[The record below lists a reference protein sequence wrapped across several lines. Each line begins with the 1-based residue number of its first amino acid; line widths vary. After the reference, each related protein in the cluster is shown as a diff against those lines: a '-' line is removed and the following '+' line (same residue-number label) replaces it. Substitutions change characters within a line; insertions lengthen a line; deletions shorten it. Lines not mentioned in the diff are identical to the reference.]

1 MRFAPY
7 YRVCDKT
14 MTKVK
19 CCLEKFVKI
28 RLLLD
33 LKDLKIIAFT
43 HKTTDISN
51 IGKLHVDTENRKNR
65 LEGLKSNGI
74 SELMYLSTCN
84 RVEFIFVTKI
94 NLTKSYLTSFFAS
107 FSKNWSEEKINWAIN
122 NCKIYEGEEAVKH
135 MFHIASSLD
144 SLVIGER
151 EIITQVRKSFDECS
165 EYGFTG
171 SILRL
176 LINKTIESA
185 KEVYTNTQIA
195 KNPISI
201 VSLAYRKLRELG
213 IKDNSRILVVGA
225 GETNTRMC
233 KFLSK
238 HGLKNLTI
246 FNRTF
251 QKAEALSNHIGG
263 KALPLNELSNFK
275 EGFDLLVTCTGSEDY
290 LITPDVYDSLLAG
303 ETAKKTIIDLAIPYD
318 VNPSVIQKN
327 PTNYIEIEG
336 LKEISEINLKK
347 REEELSICKAL
358 IEKQVVAFKQAFKE
372 RKVELAMSEVP
383 QKIKEIKDIAV
394 NEVFSKELEA
404 MTNDSKEVLDKM
416 LAYIE
421 KKYISV
427 PMKMAK
433 EIFLEK

>member
-1 MRFAPY
+1 
-7 YRVCDKT
+7 
-14 MTKVK
+14 
-19 CCLEKFVKI
+19 
-28 RLLLD
+28 

-43 HKTTDISN
+43 HKTTNLSN
-51 IGKLHVDTENRKNR
+51 IGRLHIDSENRKGR
-65 LEGLKSNGI
+65 LENLMTNNI

-84 RVEFIFVTKI
+84 RVEFVFVSEAKLNKT
-94 NLTKSYLTSFFAS
+94 YLNSFFS
-107 FSKNWSEEKINWAIN
+107 CFSNQWNKEEINWAVE
-122 NCKIYEGEEAVKH
+122 NCNILEGEDAVKH

-151 EIITQVRKSFDECS
+151 EIITQVRKAFDECS
-165 EYGFTG
+165 NFGITG
-171 SILRL
+171 SIIRL

-185 KEVYTNTQIA
+185 KEVYTKTQIA

-213 IKDNSRILVVGA
+213 IKDNSRILVIGA

-251 QKAEALSNHIGG
+251 EKAEALANHIGG
-263 KALPLNELSNFK
+263 NPLSLEKLSSFK
-275 EGFDLLVTCTGSEDY
+275 QGFDLLVTCTGSEDY
-290 LITPDVYDSLLAG
+290 LITPEIYDSLLAN
-303 ETAKKTIIDLAIPYD
+303 ETSKKTIIDLAIPYD
-318 VNPSVIQKN
+318 VNPLVLENN
-327 PTNYIEIEG
+327 PSNYIGIEG
-336 LKEISEINLKK
+336 LKEISEINSKK
-347 REEELSICKAL
+347 RKEELAVCKEL
-358 IEKQVVAFKQAFKE
+358 IEKQVIDFKQSFKE
-372 RKVELAMSEVP
+372 RQVELVMSEVP
-383 QKIKEIKDIAV
+383 QKIKEIKEIAV
-394 NEVFSKELEA
+394 NEVFSKELES
-404 MTNDSKEVLDKM
+404 MTSDSKEVLDKM

-433 EIFLEK
+433 QIFLEKQ

>member
-1 MRFAPY
+1 LR
-7 YRVCDKT
+7 
-14 MTKVK
+14 
-19 CCLEKFVKI
+19 
-28 RLLLD
+28 
-33 LKDLKIIAFT
+33 DLKIIAFT

-51 IGKLHVDTENRKNR
+51 IGRLYIDTKNRKAR
-65 LEGLKSNGI
+65 LEQIKRSNDI
-74 SELMYLSTCN
+74 SEIMYLSTCN
-84 RVEFIFVTKI
+84 RAEFIIVSENDLNENF
-94 NLTKSYLTSFFAS
+94 LTSFFS
-107 FSKNWSEEKINWAIN
+107 CFSENWNKDDINWAIQ
-122 NCKIYEGEEAVKH
+122 NCNVFEGEDAVKH
-135 MFHIASSLD
+135 IFHIASSLD

-165 EYGFTG
+165 KEGLTG
-171 SILRL
+171 SILQL

-185 KEVYTNTQIA
+185 KEVYTNTEIA

-201 VSLAYRKLRELG
+201 VSLAYRKLRDLG
-213 IKDNSRILVVGA
+213 IKDNSRIIVVGA

-251 QKAEALSNHIGG
+251 EKAEALSNHIGG
-263 KALPLNELSNFK
+263 NALPLKDLSNFD
-275 EGFDLLVTCTGSEDY
+275 EGFDLLVTCTGSQDY
-290 LITPDVYDSLLAG
+290 LINPEVYKSLLAG
-303 ETAKKTIIDLAIPYD
+303 ETNKKTIIDLAIPYD
-318 VNPSVIQKN
+318 VNPSVIEKN

-347 REEELSICKAL
+347 REEELSACKKL
-358 IEKQVVAFKQAFKE
+358 IENQVIAFRQAFKE
-372 RKVELAMSEVP
+372 RKVEIAMSVVP
-383 QKIKEIKDIAV
+383 QKIKEIKDLAV
-394 NEVFSKELEA
+394 NEVFSKELES

>member
-1 MRFAPY
+1 
-7 YRVCDKT
+7 

-19 CCLEKFVKI
+19 CCLGKFVEI
-28 RLLLD
+28 RLFQN
-33 LKDLKIIAFT
+33 LKNLKIIAFT

-51 IGKLHVDTENRKNR
+51 IGRLHVDAVNRKNR
-65 LEGLKSNGI
+65 LENLIQEGI

-84 RVEFIFVTKI
+84 RVEFIFVSEK
-94 NLTKSYLTSFFAS
+94 NLTKNHLHAFFAS
-107 FSKNWSEEKINWAIN
+107 FSPTWNQDEIVWASE
-122 NCKIYEGEEAVKH
+122 NCNILEGEEAVKH

-144 SLVIGER
+144 SLVVGER
-151 EIITQVRKSFDECS
+151 EIITQVRKAFDECS
-165 EYGFTG
+165 KYGFTG
-171 SILRL
+171 PILQL

-185 KEVYTNTQIA
+185 KKIYTNTQIA

-251 QKAEALSNHIGG
+251 EKAESLSKHIGG
-263 KALPLNELSNFK
+263 KALPLNRLSNFT
-275 EGFDLLVTCTGSEDY
+275 EGFDLIVTCTGSEDY
-290 LITPDVYDSLLAG
+290 LISPDIYKSLLAG
-303 ETAKKTIIDLAIPYD
+303 ETSKKTIIDLAIPYD
-318 VNPSVIQKN
+318 VDPSVIEKN

-347 REEELSICKAL
+347 REEELSVCKKL
-358 IEKQVVAFKQAFKE
+358 IEKQIIDFKQAFKE

-383 QKIKEIKDIAV
+383 QKIKEIKDIAL
-394 NEVFSKELEA
+394 NEVFSKELES

>member
-1 MRFAPY
+1 
-7 YRVCDKT
+7 

-19 CCLEKFVKI
+19 CCLGKFVEI
-28 RLLLD
+28 RLFQD
-33 LKDLKIIAFT
+33 LNDLKIIAFT

-51 IGKLHVDTENRKNR
+51 IGRLHIDVENRKNR
-65 LEGLKSNGI
+65 LETLKSNEI

-84 RVEFIFVTKI
+84 RVEFTFITEKE
-94 NLTKSYLTSFFAS
+94 LTKSYLTKFFS
-107 FSKNWSEEKINWAIN
+107 RFSKDWKENDVNWAIE
-122 NCKIYEGEEAVKH
+122 NCTVFEGEEAVKH
-135 MFHIASSLD
+135 IFHIASSLD

-165 EYGFTG
+165 QYGFTG

-185 KEVYTNTQIA
+185 KEVYTKTQIA

-213 IKDNSRILVVGA
+213 IKDNSRIIVVGA
-225 GETNTRMC
+225 GETNARMC

-251 QKAEALSNHIGG
+251 EKAEALSNHIGG
-263 KALPLNELSNFK
+263 NAMPLQELSNFN

-290 LITPDVYDSLLAG
+290 LISPEIYKSLLAG
-303 ETAKKTIIDLAIPYD
+303 ESSKKTIIDLAIPYD
-318 VNPSVIQKN
+318 VHPSVIQEN

-347 REEELSICKAL
+347 RKEELSVCKKL
-358 IEKQVVAFKQAFKE
+358 IEKQVIAFKQAFKE

-383 QKIKEIKDIAV
+383 QKIKEIKDLAV
-394 NEVFSKELEA
+394 NEVFSKELES

>member
-1 MRFAPY
+1 
-7 YRVCDKT
+7 
-14 MTKVK
+14 
-19 CCLEKFVKI
+19 
-28 RLLLD
+28 

-43 HKTTDISN
+43 HKTTDLSN
-51 IGKLHVDTENRKNR
+51 IGRLHIDSENRKER
-65 LEGLKSNGI
+65 LENLMTNNI

-84 RVEFIFVTKI
+84 RVEFVFVSEAKLNKT
-94 NLTKSYLTSFFAS
+94 YLNSFFS
-107 FSKNWSEEKINWAIN
+107 CFSNQWNKEEINWAVE
-122 NCKIYEGEEAVKH
+122 NCNILEGEDAVKH

-151 EIITQVRKSFDECS
+151 EIITQVRKAFDECS
-165 EYGFTG
+165 NFGITG
-171 SILRL
+171 SIIRL

-185 KEVYTNTQIA
+185 KEVYTKTQIA

-213 IKDNSRILVVGA
+213 IKDNSRILVIGA

-251 QKAEALSNHIGG
+251 EKAEALANHIGG
-263 KALPLNELSNFK
+263 NPLSLEKLSSFK
-275 EGFDLLVTCTGSEDY
+275 QGFDLLVTCTGSEDY
-290 LITPDVYDSLLAG
+290 LITPEIYDSLLAN
-303 ETAKKTIIDLAIPYD
+303 ETSKKTIIDLAIPYD
-318 VNPSVIQKN
+318 VNPLVLENN
-327 PTNYIEIEG
+327 PSNYIGIEG
-336 LKEISEINLKK
+336 LKEISEINSKK
-347 REEELSICKAL
+347 RKEELAVCKEL
-358 IEKQVVAFKQAFKE
+358 IEKQVIDFKQSFKE
-372 RKVELAMSEVP
+372 RQVELVMSEVP
-383 QKIKEIKDIAV
+383 QKIKEIKEIAV
-394 NEVFSKELEA
+394 NEVFSKELES
-404 MTNDSKEVLDKM
+404 MTSDSKEVLDKM

-433 EIFLEK
+433 QIFLEKQ

>member
-1 MRFAPY
+1 
-7 YRVCDKT
+7 

-19 CCLEKFVKI
+19 CCLGKFVEI
-28 RLLLD
+28 RLFQD
-33 LKDLKIIAFT
+33 LNDLKIIAFT

-51 IGKLHVDTENRKNR
+51 IGRLHIDVENRKNR
-65 LEGLKSNGI
+65 LETLKSNEI

-84 RVEFIFVTKI
+84 RVEFTFITEKE
-94 NLTKSYLTSFFAS
+94 LTKSYLTKFFS
-107 FSKNWSEEKINWAIN
+107 RFSKDWKENDVNWAIE
-122 NCKIYEGEEAVKH
+122 NCTVFEGEEAVKH
-135 MFHIASSLD
+135 IFHIASSLD

-165 EYGFTG
+165 QYGFTG

-185 KEVYTNTQIA
+185 KEVYTKTQIA

-213 IKDNSRILVVGA
+213 IKDNSRIIVVGA
-225 GETNTRMC
+225 GETNARMC

-251 QKAEALSNHIGG
+251 EKAEALSNHIGG
-263 KALPLNELSNFK
+263 NAMPLQELSNFN

-290 LITPDVYDSLLAG
+290 LISPEIYQSLLAG
-303 ETAKKTIIDLAIPYD
+303 ESSKKTIIDLAIPYD
-318 VNPSVIQKN
+318 VHPSVIQEN

-336 LKEISEINLKK
+336 LKEISKINLKK
-347 REEELSICKAL
+347 RKEELSVCKKL
-358 IEKQVVAFKQAFKE
+358 IEKQVIAFKQAFKE

-383 QKIKEIKDIAV
+383 QKIKEIKDLAV
-394 NEVFSKELEA
+394 NEVFSKELES

>member
-1 MRFAPY
+1 
-7 YRVCDKT
+7 
-14 MTKVK
+14 
-19 CCLEKFVKI
+19 
-28 RLLLD
+28 

-43 HKTTDISN
+43 HKTTDLSN
-51 IGKLHVDTENRKNR
+51 IGRLHIDSENRKGR
-65 LEGLKSNGI
+65 LENLMTNNI

-84 RVEFIFVTKI
+84 RVEFVFVSEAKLNKT
-94 NLTKSYLTSFFAS
+94 YLNSFFS
-107 FSKNWSEEKINWAIN
+107 CFSNQWNKEEINWAVE
-122 NCKIYEGEEAVKH
+122 NCNILEGEDAVKH

-151 EIITQVRKSFDECS
+151 EIITQVRKAFDECS
-165 EYGFTG
+165 NFGITG
-171 SILRL
+171 SIIRL

-185 KEVYTNTQIA
+185 KEVYTKTQIA

-213 IKDNSRILVVGA
+213 IKDNSRILVIGA

-251 QKAEALSNHIGG
+251 EKAEALANHIGG
-263 KALPLNELSNFK
+263 NPLSLEKLSSFK
-275 EGFDLLVTCTGSEDY
+275 QGFDLLVTCTGSEDY
-290 LITPDVYDSLLAG
+290 LITPEIYDSLLAN
-303 ETAKKTIIDLAIPYD
+303 ETSKKTIIDLAIPYD
-318 VNPSVIQKN
+318 VNPLVLENN
-327 PTNYIEIEG
+327 PSNYIGIEG
-336 LKEISEINLKK
+336 LKEISEINSKK
-347 REEELSICKAL
+347 RKEELAVCKEL
-358 IEKQVVAFKQAFKE
+358 IEKQVIDFKQSFKE
-372 RKVELAMSEVP
+372 RQVELVMSEVP
-383 QKIKEIKDIAV
+383 QKIKEIKEIAV
-394 NEVFSKELEA
+394 NEVFSKELES
-404 MTNDSKEVLDKM
+404 MTSDSKEVLDKM

-433 EIFLEK
+433 QIFLEKQ

>member
-1 MRFAPY
+1 M
-7 YRVCDKT
+7 K
-14 MTKVK
+14 
-19 CCLEKFVKI
+19 E
-28 RLLLD
+28 
-33 LKDLKIIAFT
+33 LKIIAFT

-51 IGKLHVDTENRKNR
+51 IGRLHIDSKNRKDR
-65 LEGLKSNGI
+65 LEKIKRNDI

-84 RVEFIFVTKI
+84 RVEFILVSEI
-94 NLTKSYLTSFFAS
+94 ELNENYLSSFFTC
-107 FSKNWSEEKINWAIN
+107 FSEDWNQDDINWAIE
-122 NCKIYEGEEAVKH
+122 NCTVFEGEEAVKH
-135 MFHIASSLD
+135 IFHIASSLD
-144 SLVIGER
+144 SLVVGER

-165 EYGFTG
+165 KYGLTG
-171 SILRL
+171 SILQL

-201 VSLAYRKLRELG
+201 VSLAYRKLRDLG
-213 IKDNSRILVVGA
+213 IKDNSRILVIGA

-251 QKAEALSNHIGG
+251 EKAEALSNHIGG
-263 KALPLNELSNFK
+263 NALPLEDLSKFK

-290 LITPDVYDSLLAG
+290 LINPEVYNSLLAG
-303 ETAKKTIIDLAIPYD
+303 ETTKKTIIDLAIPYD
-318 VNPSVIQKN
+318 VNPSVIEKN
-327 PTNYIEIEG
+327 STNYIEIEG
-336 LKEISEINLKK
+336 LKEISGVNLKK
-347 REEELSICKAL
+347 REEELSVCKKL
-358 IEKQVVAFKQAFKE
+358 IDKQVVAFKQAFKE
-372 RKVELAMSEVP
+372 RKVELAMSKVP
-383 QKIKEIKDIAV
+383 QKIKEIKDLAV
-394 NEVFSKELEA
+394 NEVFSKELES

>member
-1 MRFAPY
+1 LR
-7 YRVCDKT
+7 
-14 MTKVK
+14 
-19 CCLEKFVKI
+19 
-28 RLLLD
+28 
-33 LKDLKIIAFT
+33 DLKIIAFT
-43 HKTTDISN
+43 HKTTNISDI
-51 IGKLHVDTENRKNR
+51 GRLHIDPQNRKSR
-65 LEGLKSNGI
+65 LENLKTCGI

-84 RVEFIFVTKI
+84 RVEFILVTEI
-94 NLTKSYLTSFFAS
+94 QL
-107 FSKNWSEEKINWAIN
+107 SKNNIANFFSNFSDNWNDEDINWAIN
-122 NCKIYEGEEAVKH
+122 NCDIYEGEQAVRH

-144 SLVIGER
+144 SIVVGER

-165 EYGFTG
+165 SFGLTD
-171 SILRL
+171 SIIRL

-185 KEVYTNTQIA
+185 KQVYTKTQIA

-201 VSLAYRKLRELG
+201 VSLAYRKLRDLG

-251 QKAEALSNHIGG
+251 SKAEALTNNIGG
-263 KALPLNELSNFK
+263 TPLPLNKLSSF
-275 EGFDLLVTCTGSEDY
+275 ESGFDLLVTCTGSEEY
-290 LITPDVYDSLLAG
+290 IITPDVYKSLLNG
-303 ETAKKTIIDLAIPYD
+303 ETSKKTIIDLAIPYD
-318 VNPSVIQKN
+318 VNPRVIKEN
-327 PTNYIEIEG
+327 NANYIEIEG
-336 LKEISEINLKK
+336 LKEISETNLKK
-347 REEELSICKAL
+347 REEELSICRKL
-358 IEKQVVAFKQAFKE
+358 IENQVVAFKQAFKQ
-372 RKVELAMSEVP
+372 RKVELVMSEVP
-383 QKIKEIKDIAV
+383 QKIKEIKDLAV

-404 MTNDSKEVLDKM
+404 MTSDSKEVLDKM

-433 EIFLEK
+433 QIFLEK

>member
-1 MRFAPY
+1 M
-7 YRVCDKT
+7 
-14 MTKVK
+14 
-19 CCLEKFVKI
+19 
-28 RLLLD
+28 
-33 LKDLKIIAFT
+33 KDIKIIAFT

-51 IGKLHVDTENRKNR
+51 IGRLHIDSENRKDR
-65 LEGLKSNGI
+65 LENLMSDNI

-84 RVEFIFVTKI
+84 RVEFIFVSDKKI
-94 NLTKSYLTSFFAS
+94 NNYFLNSFFS
-107 FSKNWSEEKINWAIN
+107 NFSNQWSKDDINWAIQ
-122 NCKIYEGEEAVKH
+122 NCSTFEGEEAVKH
-135 MFHIASSLD
+135 MFYIASSLD

-151 EIITQVRKSFDECS
+151 EIITQVRKAFDECS
-165 EYGFTG
+165 GFGITG
-171 SILRL
+171 SIVRL

-185 KEVYTNTQIA
+185 KEVYTKTQIA

-213 IKDNSRILVVGA
+213 LKDNSRILVIGA

-251 QKAEALSNHIGG
+251 EKAESLANHIGG
-263 KALPLNELSNFK
+263 NPLPLKNLADFK
-275 EGFDLLVTCTGSEDY
+275 EGFDLLVTCTGSEEY
-290 LITPDVYDSLLAG
+290 LITPDIYESLLAN
-303 ETAKKTIIDLAIPYD
+303 ETSKKTIIDLAIPYD
-318 VNPSVIQKN
+318 VNPLVIKN
-327 PTNYIEIEG
+327 HPTNYIEIQG
-336 LKEISEINLKK
+336 LKEISEINSKK
-347 REEELSICKAL
+347 REEELSVCENL
-358 IEKQVVAFKQAFKE
+358 IEKQVVDFKQSFKE

-383 QKIKEIKDIAV
+383 QKIKEIKDTAV
-394 NEVFSKELEA
+394 NEVFSKELES
-404 MTNDSKEVLDKM
+404 MTSDSKEVLDKM

-433 EIFLEK
+433 QIFLEK

>member
-1 MRFAPY
+1 
-7 YRVCDKT
+7 
-14 MTKVK
+14 
-19 CCLEKFVKI
+19 
-28 RLLLD
+28 

-43 HKTTDISN
+43 HKTTDLSN
-51 IGKLHVDTENRKNR
+51 IGRLHIDSENRKGR
-65 LEGLKSNGI
+65 LENLMTNNI

-84 RVEFIFVTKI
+84 RVEFVFVSEAKLNKT
-94 NLTKSYLTSFFAS
+94 YLNSFFS
-107 FSKNWSEEKINWAIN
+107 CFSNQWNKEEINWAVE
-122 NCKIYEGEEAVKH
+122 NCNILEGEDAVKH

-151 EIITQVRKSFDECS
+151 EIITQVRKAFDECS
-165 EYGFTG
+165 NFGITG
-171 SILRL
+171 SIIRL

-185 KEVYTNTQIA
+185 KEVYTKTQIA

-251 QKAEALSNHIGG
+251 AKAEALANHIGG
-263 KALPLNELSNFK
+263 NPLSLEKLSSFK
-275 EGFDLLVTCTGSEDY
+275 QGFDLLVTCTGSEDY
-290 LITPDVYDSLLAG
+290 LITPEIYDSLLAN
-303 ETAKKTIIDLAIPYD
+303 ETSKKTIIDLAIPYD
-318 VNPSVIQKN
+318 VNPLVLENN
-327 PTNYIEIEG
+327 PSNYIGIEG
-336 LKEISEINLKK
+336 LKEISEINSKK
-347 REEELSICKAL
+347 RKEELAVCKEL
-358 IEKQVVAFKQAFKE
+358 IEKQVIDFKQSFKE
-372 RKVELAMSEVP
+372 RQVELVMSEVP
-383 QKIKEIKDIAV
+383 QKIKEIKEIAV
-394 NEVFSKELEA
+394 NEVFSKELES
-404 MTNDSKEVLDKM
+404 MTSDSKEVLDKM

-433 EIFLEK
+433 QIFLEKQ

>member
-1 MRFAPY
+1 
-7 YRVCDKT
+7 

-19 CCLEKFVKI
+19 CCLGKFVEI
-28 RLLLD
+28 RLFQD
-33 LKDLKIIAFT
+33 LNDLKIIAFT

-51 IGKLHVDTENRKNR
+51 IGRLHIDVENRKNR
-65 LEGLKSNGI
+65 LETLKSNEI

-84 RVEFIFVTKI
+84 RVEFTFITEKE
-94 NLTKSYLTSFFAS
+94 LTKSYLTKFFS
-107 FSKNWSEEKINWAIN
+107 RFSKDWKENDVNWAIE
-122 NCKIYEGEEAVKH
+122 NCTVFEGEEAVKH
-135 MFHIASSLD
+135 IFHIASSLD

-165 EYGFTG
+165 QYGFTG

-185 KEVYTNTQIA
+185 KEVYTKTQIA

-213 IKDNSRILVVGA
+213 IKDNSRIIVVGA
-225 GETNTRMC
+225 GETNARMC

-251 QKAEALSNHIGG
+251 EKAEALSNHIGG
-263 KALPLNELSNFK
+263 NAMPLQELSNFN

-290 LITPDVYDSLLAG
+290 LISPEIYKSLLAG
-303 ETAKKTIIDLAIPYD
+303 ESSKKTIIDLAIPYD
-318 VNPSVIQKN
+318 VHPSVIQEN

-336 LKEISEINLKK
+336 LKEISKINLKK
-347 REEELSICKAL
+347 RKEELSVCKKL
-358 IEKQVVAFKQAFKE
+358 IEKQVIAFKQAFKE

-383 QKIKEIKDIAV
+383 QKIKEIKDLAV
-394 NEVFSKELEA
+394 NEVFSKELES

>member
-1 MRFAPY
+1 
-7 YRVCDKT
+7 
-14 MTKVK
+14 
-19 CCLEKFVKI
+19 
-28 RLLLD
+28 
-33 LKDLKIIAFT
+33 LKDIKIIAFT

-51 IGKLHVDTENRKNR
+51 IGRMHIDSENRKNR
-65 LEGLKSNGI
+65 LENLMGDNI

-84 RVEFIFVTKI
+84 RVEFIFVTENKL
-94 NLTKSYLTSFFAS
+94 NNYFLHSFFTN
-107 FSKNWSEEKINWAIN
+107 FSNQWSKDDIDWAIQ
-122 NCKIYEGEEAVKH
+122 NCSIFEGEDAVRH

-151 EIITQVRKSFDECS
+151 EIITQVRKAFDECS
-165 EYGFTG
+165 GFGITG
-171 SILRL
+171 SIVRL

-185 KEVYTNTQIA
+185 KEVYTKTQIA

-213 IKDNSRILVVGA
+213 LKDNSRILIVGA

-251 QKAEALSNHIGG
+251 EKAESLANHIGG
-263 KALPLNELSNFK
+263 NPLPLKKLSDFK
-275 EGFDLLVTCTGSEDY
+275 EGFDLLVTCTGSEEY
-290 LITPDVYDSLLAG
+290 LITPEIYKSLLAN
-303 ETAKKTIIDLAIPYD
+303 ENSKKTIIDLAIPYD
-318 VNPSVIQKN
+318 VDPLVIEN
-327 PTNYIEIEG
+327 HPTNYIEIQG
-336 LKEISEINLKK
+336 LKEISEINSKK
-347 REEELSICKAL
+347 REEELSVCESL
-358 IEKQVVAFKQAFKE
+358 IEKQVIDFKQSFKE

-383 QKIKEIKDIAV
+383 QKIKEIKDTAV
-394 NEVFSKELEA
+394 NEVFSKELES
-404 MTNDSKEVLDKM
+404 MTSDSKEVLDKM

-433 EIFLEK
+433 QIFLEK

>member
-1 MRFAPY
+1 
-7 YRVCDKT
+7 
-14 MTKVK
+14 
-19 CCLEKFVKI
+19 
-28 RLLLD
+28 
-33 LKDLKIIAFT
+33 
-43 HKTTDISN
+43 
-51 IGKLHVDTENRKNR
+51 
-65 LEGLKSNGI
+65 
-74 SELMYLSTCN
+74 
-84 RVEFIFVTKI
+84 
-94 NLTKSYLTSFFAS
+94 
-107 FSKNWSEEKINWAIN
+107 
-122 NCKIYEGEEAVKH
+122 

-151 EIITQVRKSFDECS
+151 EIITQVRKAFDECS
-165 EYGFTG
+165 SFGFTN

-185 KEVYTNTQIA
+185 KEVYTKTEIA

-213 IKDNSRILVVGA
+213 LKDNSRILVIGA

-251 QKAEALSNHIGG
+251 EKAETLTNHIGG
-263 KALPLNELSNFK
+263 NPLPLDELQNFK
-275 EGFDLLVTCTGSEDY
+275 DGFDLLVTCTGSEEY
-290 LITPDVYDSLLAG
+290 LISPEVYKSLLAN
-303 ETAKKTIIDLAIPYD
+303 ESAKKTIIDLAIPYD
-318 VNPSVIQKN
+318 VNPSVVSNN
-327 PTNYIEIEG
+327 PVNYIEIEG
-336 LKEISEINLKK
+336 LKEISEINSKK
-347 REEELSICKAL
+347 RKEELSVCKEL
-358 IEKQVVAFKQAFKE
+358 IERQIVAFKQAFKE

-383 QKIKEIKDIAV
+383 QKIKEIKDIAL
-394 NEVFSKELEA
+394 NEVFSKEIES
-404 MTNDSKEVLDKM
+404 MTSDSKEVLDKM

-433 EIFLEK
+433 QIFLEK

>member
-1 MRFAPY
+1 MHI
-7 YRVCDKT
+7 D
-14 MTKVK
+14 
-19 CCLEKFVKI
+19 
-28 RLLLD
+28 
-33 LKDLKIIAFT
+33 
-43 HKTTDISN
+43 S
-51 IGKLHVDTENRKNR
+51 ENRKNR
-65 LEGLKSNGI
+65 LENLMSDNV

-84 RVEFIFVTKI
+84 RVEFIFVTENKL
-94 NLTKSYLTSFFAS
+94 NNYFLHSFFTN
-107 FSKNWSEEKINWAIN
+107 FSNQWSKDDIDWAIQ
-122 NCKIYEGEEAVKH
+122 NCSIFEGEDAVRH

-151 EIITQVRKSFDECS
+151 EIITQVRKAFDECS
-165 EYGFTG
+165 DFGFIG
-171 SILRL
+171 SIVRL

-185 KEVYTNTQIA
+185 KEVYTKTQIA

-213 IKDNSRILVVGA
+213 LKDNSRILIVGA

-251 QKAEALSNHIGG
+251 EKAESLANHIGG
-263 KALPLNELSNFK
+263 NPLPLKKLSDFK
-275 EGFDLLVTCTGSEDY
+275 EGFDLLVTCTGSEEY
-290 LITPDVYDSLLAG
+290 LITPEIYKSLLAN
-303 ETAKKTIIDLAIPYD
+303 ENSKKTIIDLAIPYD
-318 VNPSVIQKN
+318 VDPLVIEN
-327 PTNYIEIEG
+327 HPTNYIEIQG
-336 LKEISEINLKK
+336 LKEISEINSKK
-347 REEELSICKAL
+347 REEELSVCESL
-358 IEKQVVAFKQAFKE
+358 IEKQVIDFKQSFKE

-383 QKIKEIKDIAV
+383 QKIKEIKDTAV
-394 NEVFSKELEA
+394 NEVFSKELES
-404 MTNDSKEVLDKM
+404 MTSDSKEVLDKM

-433 EIFLEK
+433 QIFLEK

>member
-1 MRFAPY
+1 M
-7 YRVCDKT
+7 
-14 MTKVK
+14 
-19 CCLEKFVKI
+19 
-28 RLLLD
+28 
-33 LKDLKIIAFT
+33 KDLKIIAFT
-43 HKTTDISN
+43 HKTTNISN
-51 IGKLHVDTENRKNR
+51 IGKLHVDAKNRKER
-65 LEGLKSNGI
+65 LENIKKSGL

-84 RVEFIFVTKI
+84 RVEFIFVTESNI
-94 NLTKSYLTSFFAS
+94 TETFLTSFFTS
-107 FSKNWSEEKINWAIN
+107 FSEEWNEYDIKWALD
-122 NCKIYEGEEAVKH
+122 NCSVFQGEEAVKH

-151 EIITQVRKSFDECS
+151 EIITQVRKSFDECTNF
-165 EYGFTG
+165 GFTG
-171 SILRL
+171 SIIRL

-201 VSLAYRKLRELG
+201 VSLAYRKLRDLG
-213 IKDNSRILVVGA
+213 IKDNSRILVIGA
-225 GETNTRMC
+225 GETNARMC

-251 QKAEALSNHIGG
+251 EKAKALTNNIGG
-263 KALPLNELSNFK
+263 NALPLTELSNFK
-275 EGFDLLVTCTGSEDY
+275 EGFDLIVTCTGSEEH
-290 LITPDVYDSLLAG
+290 LITPDIYEALSAG
-303 ETAKKTIIDLAIPYD
+303 ESTKKTIIDLAIPYD
-318 VNPSVIQKN
+318 VNPSVIEN
-327 PTNYIEIEG
+327 NAVNYIEIEG

-347 REEELSICKAL
+347 REKELSLCKQL
-358 IEKQVVAFKQAFKE
+358 IEKQVIAFKHAFKE
-372 RKVELAMSEVP
+372 RRVELAMSEVP

-394 NEVFSKELEA
+394 NEVFSKELES
-404 MTNDSKEVLDKM
+404 MTSDSKEVLDKM

-433 EIFLEK
+433 QIFLEK

>member
-1 MRFAPY
+1 
-7 YRVCDKT
+7 
-14 MTKVK
+14 
-19 CCLEKFVKI
+19 
-28 RLLLD
+28 
-33 LKDLKIIAFT
+33 LKDIKIIAFT

-51 IGKLHVDTENRKNR
+51 IGRLHIDSENRKNR
-65 LEGLKSNGI
+65 LENLMSDNI

-84 RVEFIFVTKI
+84 RVEFIFVSDKKL
-94 NLTKSYLTSFFAS
+94 NNCFLNSFFS
-107 FSKNWSEEKINWAIN
+107 NFSNQWSKDDINWAIQ
-122 NCKIYEGEEAVKH
+122 NCSTFEGEEAVKH
-135 MFHIASSLD
+135 MFYIASSLD

-151 EIITQVRKSFDECS
+151 EIITQVRKAFDECS
-165 EYGFTG
+165 GFGITG
-171 SILRL
+171 SIARL

-185 KEVYTNTQIA
+185 KEVYTKTQIA

-213 IKDNSRILVVGA
+213 LKDNSRILVIGA

-251 QKAEALSNHIGG
+251 EKAESLANHIGG
-263 KALPLNELSNFK
+263 NPLPLKNLADFK

-290 LITPDVYDSLLAG
+290 LITPEIYNSLLAN

-318 VNPSVIQKN
+318 VNPLVIEN
-327 PTNYIEIEG
+327 HPTNYIEIEG
-336 LKEISEINLKK
+336 LKEISEINSKK
-347 REEELSICKAL
+347 REEELSVCENL
-358 IEKQVVAFKQAFKE
+358 IEKQVIDFKQSFKE

-383 QKIKEIKDIAV
+383 QKIKEIKDTAV
-394 NEVFSKELEA
+394 NEVFSKELES
-404 MTNDSKEVLDKM
+404 MTSDSKEVLDKM

-433 EIFLEK
+433 QIFLEK

>member
-1 MRFAPY
+1 M
-7 YRVCDKT
+7 
-14 MTKVK
+14 
-19 CCLEKFVKI
+19 
-28 RLLLD
+28 
-33 LKDLKIIAFT
+33 KDLKIIAFT

-51 IGKLHVDTENRKNR
+51 IGRLHIDASNRRER
-65 LEGLKSNGI
+65 LENIKRNDV

-84 RVEFIFVTKI
+84 RVEFILVSEC
-94 NLTKSYLTSFFAS
+94 NLNKNYLSSFFAR
-107 FSKNWSEEKINWAIN
+107 FSKDWNQDDINWAIE
-122 NCKIYEGEEAVKH
+122 NCNIFEGEEAVKH
-135 MFHIASSLD
+135 IFNIASSLD

-151 EIITQVRKSFDECS
+151 EIITQVRKAFDECS
-165 EYGFTG
+165 KDGLTG
-171 SILRL
+171 SILQL

-201 VSLAYRKLRELG
+201 VSLAYRKLRDLG

-251 QKAEALSNHIGG
+251 EKAEALSNQIGG
-263 KALPLNELSNFK
+263 NAMPLDELSNFN

-290 LITPDVYDSLLAG
+290 LISPEIYQSLLAG
-303 ETAKKTIIDLAIPYD
+303 ESTKKTIIDLAIPYD
-318 VNPSVIQKN
+318 VDPLVIQKN
-327 PTNYIEIEG
+327 STNYIEIEG
-336 LKEISEINLKK
+336 LKEISKINLKK
-347 REEELSICKAL
+347 RREELTVCEKL
-358 IEKQVVAFKQAFKE
+358 IENQVVAFKQAFKE

-383 QKIKEIKDIAV
+383 QKIKEIKDLAV
-394 NEVFSKELEA
+394 NEVFSKELES
-404 MTNDSKEVLDKM
+404 MTKDSKEVLDKM

>member
-1 MRFAPY
+1 M
-7 YRVCDKT
+7 K
-14 MTKVK
+14 
-19 CCLEKFVKI
+19 E
-28 RLLLD
+28 
-33 LKDLKIIAFT
+33 LKIIAFT

-51 IGKLHVDTENRKNR
+51 IGRLHIDSKNRKDR
-65 LEGLKSNGI
+65 LEKIKRNDI

-84 RVEFIFVTKI
+84 RVEFILVSEI
-94 NLTKSYLTSFFAS
+94 ELNENYLSSFFTC
-107 FSKNWSEEKINWAIN
+107 FSEDWNQDDINWAIE
-122 NCKIYEGEEAVKH
+122 NCTVFEGDEAVKH
-135 MFHIASSLD
+135 IFHIASSLD
-144 SLVIGER
+144 SLVVGER

-165 EYGFTG
+165 KYGLTG
-171 SILRL
+171 SILQL

-213 IKDNSRILVVGA
+213 IKDNSRILVIGA

-251 QKAEALSNHIGG
+251 EKAEALSNHIGG
-263 KALPLNELSNFK
+263 NALPLEDLSKFK

-290 LITPDVYDSLLAG
+290 LINPEVYNSLLAG
-303 ETAKKTIIDLAIPYD
+303 ETTKKTIIDLAIPYD
-318 VNPSVIQKN
+318 VNPSVIEKN
-327 PTNYIEIEG
+327 STNYIEIEG
-336 LKEISEINLKK
+336 LKEISGVNLKK
-347 REEELSICKAL
+347 REEELSVCKKL
-358 IEKQVVAFKQAFKE
+358 IDKQVVAFKQAFKE
-372 RKVELAMSEVP
+372 RKVELAMSKVP
-383 QKIKEIKDIAV
+383 QKIKEIKDLAV
-394 NEVFSKELEA
+394 NEVFSKELES

>member
-1 MRFAPY
+1 M
-7 YRVCDKT
+7 K
-14 MTKVK
+14 
-19 CCLEKFVKI
+19 E
-28 RLLLD
+28 
-33 LKDLKIIAFT
+33 LKIIAFT

-51 IGKLHVDTENRKNR
+51 IGRLHIDSKNRKDR
-65 LEGLKSNGI
+65 LEKIKRNDI

-84 RVEFIFVTKI
+84 RVEFILVSEI
-94 NLTKSYLTSFFAS
+94 ELNENYLSSFFTC
-107 FSKNWSEEKINWAIN
+107 FSEDWNQDDINWAIE
-122 NCKIYEGEEAVKH
+122 NCTVFEGEEAVKH
-135 MFHIASSLD
+135 IFHIASSLD
-144 SLVIGER
+144 SLVVGER

-165 EYGFTG
+165 KYGLTG
-171 SILRL
+171 SILQL

-213 IKDNSRILVVGA
+213 IKDNSRILVIGA

-251 QKAEALSNHIGG
+251 EKAEALSNHIGG
-263 KALPLNELSNFK
+263 NALPLEDLSKFK

-290 LITPDVYDSLLAG
+290 LINPEVYNSLLAG
-303 ETAKKTIIDLAIPYD
+303 ETTKKTIIDLAIPYD
-318 VNPSVIQKN
+318 VNPSVIEKN
-327 PTNYIEIEG
+327 STNYIEIEG
-336 LKEISEINLKK
+336 LKEISGVNLKK
-347 REEELSICKAL
+347 REEELSVCKKL
-358 IEKQVVAFKQAFKE
+358 IDKQVVAFKQAFKE
-372 RKVELAMSEVP
+372 RKVELAMSKVP
-383 QKIKEIKDIAV
+383 QKIKEIKDLAV
-394 NEVFSKELEA
+394 NEVFSKELES

>member
-1 MRFAPY
+1 M
-7 YRVCDKT
+7 
-14 MTKVK
+14 
-19 CCLEKFVKI
+19 
-28 RLLLD
+28 
-33 LKDLKIIAFT
+33 KDIKIIAFT

-51 IGKLHVDTENRKNR
+51 IGRLHIDSENRKNR
-65 LEGLKSNGI
+65 LENLMSDNI

-84 RVEFIFVTKI
+84 RVEFIFVSDKKI
-94 NLTKSYLTSFFAS
+94 NNYFLNSFFS
-107 FSKNWSEEKINWAIN
+107 NFSNQWSKDDINWAIQ
-122 NCKIYEGEEAVKH
+122 NCSTFEGEEAVKH
-135 MFHIASSLD
+135 MFYIASSLD

-151 EIITQVRKSFDECS
+151 EIITQVRKAFDECS
-165 EYGFTG
+165 GFGITG
-171 SILRL
+171 SIVRL

-185 KEVYTNTQIA
+185 KEVYTKTQIA

-213 IKDNSRILVVGA
+213 LKDNSRILVIGA

-251 QKAEALSNHIGG
+251 EKAESLANHIGG
-263 KALPLNELSNFK
+263 NPLPLKNLADFN

-290 LITPDVYDSLLAG
+290 LITPEIYNSLLAN
-303 ETAKKTIIDLAIPYD
+303 ETSKKTIIDLAIPYD
-318 VNPSVIQKN
+318 VNPLVIEN
-327 PTNYIEIEG
+327 HPTNYIEIEG
-336 LKEISEINLKK
+336 LKEISEINSKK
-347 REEELSICKAL
+347 REEELSVCENL
-358 IEKQVVAFKQAFKE
+358 IEKQVIDFKQSFKE

-383 QKIKEIKDIAV
+383 QKIKEIKDTAV
-394 NEVFSKELEA
+394 NEVFSKELES
-404 MTNDSKEVLDKM
+404 MTSDSKEVLDKM

-433 EIFLEK
+433 QIFLEK

>member
-1 MRFAPY
+1 M
-7 YRVCDKT
+7 K
-14 MTKVK
+14 
-19 CCLEKFVKI
+19 
-28 RLLLD
+28 
-33 LKDLKIIAFT
+33 
-43 HKTTDISN
+43 
-51 IGKLHVDTENRKNR
+51 
-65 LEGLKSNGI
+65 NGI

-84 RVEFIFVTKI
+84 RVEFIFVHDI
-94 NLTKSYLTSFFAS
+94 QITKSYLNSFFSS
-107 FSKNWSEEKINWAIN
+107 FSDDWRAEDIRWGIE
-122 NCKIYEGEEAVKH
+122 NCTVLEGEEAIKH
-135 MFHIASSLD
+135 MFYIASSLD

-165 EYGFTG
+165 DLGFTG
-171 SILRL
+171 PIIRL

-195 KNPISI
+195 TNPISI
-201 VSLAYRKLRELG
+201 VSLAYRKLRDLG

-251 QKAEALSNHIGG
+251 QKAKSLTNNIGG
-263 KALPLNELSNFK
+263 KALPLSELSSFK
-275 EGFDLLVTCTGSEDY
+275 EGFDLIVTCTGSEDY
-290 LITPDVYDSLLAG
+290 IITPDIYKSLLANESG
-303 ETAKKTIIDLAIPYD
+303 KKTIIDLAIPYD
-318 VNPSVIQKN
+318 VNPTIIDNNSV
-327 PTNYIEIEG
+327 NYIEIEG

-347 REEELSICKAL
+347 REKELSVCKVL
-358 IEKQVVAFKQAFKE
+358 IEKQVIAFKQAFKE
-372 RKVELAMSEVP
+372 RKVELAMREVP
-383 QKIKEIKDIAV
+383 QKIKEITEIAL
-394 NEVFSKELEA
+394 NEVFSKEMES
-404 MTNDSKEVLDKM
+404 MTEESKDVLDKM

-433 EIFLEK
+433 QIFLEK

>member
-1 MRFAPY
+1 M
-7 YRVCDKT
+7 
-14 MTKVK
+14 
-19 CCLEKFVKI
+19 
-28 RLLLD
+28 
-33 LKDLKIIAFT
+33 KDIKIIAFT

-51 IGKLHVDTENRKNR
+51 IGRMHIDSENRKNR
-65 LEGLKSNGI
+65 LENLMGDNI

-84 RVEFIFVTKI
+84 RVEFIFVTENKL
-94 NLTKSYLTSFFAS
+94 NNYFLHSFFTN
-107 FSKNWSEEKINWAIN
+107 FSNQWSKDDIDWAIQ
-122 NCKIYEGEEAVKH
+122 NCSIFEGEDAVRH

-151 EIITQVRKSFDECS
+151 EIITQVRKAFDECS
-165 EYGFTG
+165 GFGITG
-171 SILRL
+171 SIVRL

-185 KEVYTNTQIA
+185 KEVYTKTQIA

-213 IKDNSRILVVGA
+213 LKDNSRILIVGA

-251 QKAEALSNHIGG
+251 EKAESLANHIGG
-263 KALPLNELSNFK
+263 NPLPLKKLSDFK
-275 EGFDLLVTCTGSEDY
+275 EGFDLLVTCTGSEEY
-290 LITPDVYDSLLAG
+290 LITPEIYKSLLAN
-303 ETAKKTIIDLAIPYD
+303 ENSKKTIIDLAIPYD
-318 VNPSVIQKN
+318 VDPLVIEN
-327 PTNYIEIEG
+327 HPTNYIEIQG
-336 LKEISEINLKK
+336 LKEISEINSKK
-347 REEELSICKAL
+347 REEELSVCESL
-358 IEKQVVAFKQAFKE
+358 IEKQVIDFKQSFKE

-383 QKIKEIKDIAV
+383 QKIKEIKDTAV
-394 NEVFSKELEA
+394 NEVFSKELES
-404 MTNDSKEVLDKM
+404 MTSDSKEVLDKM

-433 EIFLEK
+433 QIFLEK

>member
-1 MRFAPY
+1 M
-7 YRVCDKT
+7 
-14 MTKVK
+14 
-19 CCLEKFVKI
+19 
-28 RLLLD
+28 
-33 LKDLKIIAFT
+33 KDLKIIAFT

-51 IGKLHVDTENRKNR
+51 IGRLHIDAKNRKDR
-65 LEGLKSNGI
+65 LEKIKRNDI

-84 RVEFIFVTKI
+84 RVEFVLVSESDL
-94 NLTKSYLTSFFAS
+94 NENYLSSFFTC
-107 FSKNWSEEKINWAIN
+107 FSEDWNQDDINWAIE
-122 NCKIYEGEEAVKH
+122 NCTVFEGEEAVKH
-135 MFHIASSLD
+135 IFHIASSLD
-144 SLVIGER
+144 SLVVGER
-151 EIITQVRKSFDECS
+151 EIITQVRKAFDECS
-165 EYGFTG
+165 KYGLTG
-171 SILRL
+171 SILQL

-213 IKDNSRILVVGA
+213 IKDNSRILVIGA

-251 QKAEALSNHIGG
+251 EKAEALSNHIGG
-263 KALPLNELSNFK
+263 NALPLEDLSNFK

-290 LITPDVYDSLLAG
+290 LINPEVYNSLLSG
-303 ETAKKTIIDLAIPYD
+303 ETTKKTIIDLAIPYD
-318 VNPSVIQKN
+318 VNPSVIEKN
-327 PTNYIEIEG
+327 STNYIEIEG
-336 LKEISEINLKK
+336 LKEISGVNLKK
-347 REEELSICKAL
+347 REEELSVCKKL
-358 IEKQVVAFKQAFKE
+358 IDKQVVAFKQAFKE
-372 RKVELAMSEVP
+372 RKVELAMSKVP
-383 QKIKEIKDIAV
+383 QKIKEIKDLAV
-394 NEVFSKELEA
+394 NEVFSKELES

>member
-1 MRFAPY
+1 MR
-7 YRVCDKT
+7 
-14 MTKVK
+14 
-19 CCLEKFVKI
+19 
-28 RLLLD
+28 
-33 LKDLKIIAFT
+33 DLKIIAFT

-51 IGKLHVDTENRKNR
+51 IGRLYIDTKNRKAR
-65 LEGLKSNGI
+65 LEQIKRSNDI
-74 SELMYLSTCN
+74 SEIMYLSTCN
-84 RVEFIFVTKI
+84 RAEFIIVSENDLNENF
-94 NLTKSYLTSFFAS
+94 LTSFFS
-107 FSKNWSEEKINWAIN
+107 CFSENWNKDDINWAIQ
-122 NCKIYEGEEAVKH
+122 NCNVFEGEDAVKH
-135 MFHIASSLD
+135 IFHIASSLD

-165 EYGFTG
+165 KEGLTG
-171 SILRL
+171 SILQL

-185 KEVYTNTQIA
+185 KEVYTNTEIA

-201 VSLAYRKLRELG
+201 VSLAYRKLRDLG
-213 IKDNSRILVVGA
+213 IKDNSRIIVVGA

-251 QKAEALSNHIGG
+251 EKAEALSNHIGG
-263 KALPLNELSNFK
+263 NALPLKDLSNFD
-275 EGFDLLVTCTGSEDY
+275 EGFDLLVTCTGSQDY
-290 LITPDVYDSLLAG
+290 LINPEVYKSLLAG
-303 ETAKKTIIDLAIPYD
+303 ETNKKTIIDLAIPYD
-318 VNPSVIQKN
+318 VNPSVIEKN

-347 REEELSICKAL
+347 REEELSACKKL
-358 IEKQVVAFKQAFKE
+358 IENQVIAFRQAFKE
-372 RKVELAMSEVP
+372 RKVEIAMSVVP
-383 QKIKEIKDIAV
+383 QKIKEIKDLAV
-394 NEVFSKELEA
+394 NEVFSKELES

>member
-1 MRFAPY
+1 
-7 YRVCDKT
+7 
-14 MTKVK
+14 
-19 CCLEKFVKI
+19 
-28 RLLLD
+28 

-43 HKTTDISN
+43 HKTTDLSN
-51 IGKLHVDTENRKNR
+51 IGRLHIDSENRKER
-65 LEGLKSNGI
+65 LENLMTNNI

-84 RVEFIFVTKI
+84 RVEFVFVTEVK
-94 NLTKSYLTSFFAS
+94 LDKAYLNSFFS
-107 FSKNWSEEKINWAIN
+107 CFSSQWNKEEINWAVE
-122 NCKIYEGEEAVKH
+122 NCNIFEGEDAVKH

-151 EIITQVRKSFDECS
+151 EIITQVRKAFDECS
-165 EYGFTG
+165 SFGITA
-171 SILRL
+171 SIIRL

-185 KEVYTNTQIA
+185 KEVYTKTQIA

-251 QKAEALSNHIGG
+251 AKAEALANHIGG
-263 KALPLNELSNFK
+263 NPLSLEKLSSFK
-275 EGFDLLVTCTGSEDY
+275 QGFDLLVTCTGSEDY
-290 LITPDVYDSLLAG
+290 LITPEIYESLLAN
-303 ETAKKTIIDLAIPYD
+303 ETSKKTIIDLAIPYD
-318 VNPSVIQKN
+318 VNPLVIEKH
-327 PTNYIEIEG
+327 PINYIEIEG
-336 LKEISEINLKK
+336 LKEISEINSKK
-347 REEELSICKAL
+347 REEELTVCKEL
-358 IEKQVVAFKQAFKE
+358 IENQVIDFKQSFKE
-372 RKVELAMSEVP
+372 RQVELVMSEVP
-383 QKIKEIKDIAV
+383 QKIKEIKEIAV
-394 NEVFSKELEA
+394 NEVFSKELES
-404 MTNDSKEVLDKM
+404 MTSDSKEVLDKM

-433 EIFLEK
+433 QIFLEKQ